1 MCRAGCRAWG
11 WRLTGAELRQWRTV
25 RRVSRAMLADAAGV
39 GVHTVERWE
48 TSKRP
53 PWWVDVVLATPEFA
67 GRLMRAVERHH
78 GRSNAQQ
85 IMRAI
90 GAQVASGGR

>member
-1 MCRAGCRAWG
+1 M
-11 WRLTGAELRQWRTV
+11 TGAELRQWRKL
-25 RRVSRAMLADAAGV
+25 RRISRAMLADAVGV
-39 GVHTVERWE
+39 GLHTVERWE

-53 PWWVDVVLATPEFA
+53 PWWVDVVLATPEFT

-90 GAQVASGGR
+90 GAQMASEAR